1 MLALNY
7 HKRKHCSSG
16 EWSATRKGSPYVSAI
31 NCHVTH
37 NPSPECRRMG
47 GPSSTFCRLKD
58 VAAKQAGGAKRFPA
72 LHPAHVSDLVLSVV
86 PPCSCGFRIDR
97 TISAPSRHA
106 SPHLRRARQRQ

>member
-1 MLALNY
+1 MVKGRDLRTFRRSIAMSPTISVRSADGWVDHPQHSAAL
-7 HKRKHCSSG
+7 
-16 EWSATRKGSPYVSAI
+16 I
-31 NCHVTH
+31 
-37 NPSPECRRMG
+37 
-47 GPSSTFCRLKD
+47 D
-58 VAAKQAGGAKRFPA
+58 VAAKQAGGAKKFPA